1 MGKMVDVDDISLKKQ
16 LIIYILAVI
25 ILSFICTT
33 VVITANLILMSRGII
48 LRADYYE
55 SKVPFIE
62 KYIENTGDKLL
73 NKGFKTELEKI
84 IPVQG
89 IEYQVLNYKGEMI
102 YGNYKTDIV
111 DLPFKS
117 IDKRDKIVVGY
128 FNAEVIEFIPISK
141 NGLAVGMVL
150 LKYHIK
156 PSARNPKYNFLVQYL
171 EQIVVISP
179 FVFIILFTIIFV
191 SKFNKKL
198 SGPLNE
204 LLEGAN
210 KIKNRNLEF
219 KISYKSNNELGK
231 LCSAFEDMRNE
242 LKVTLE
248 NQWKLEQDRRYMLE
262 AIAHDLRTPLTIIKG
277 HIEGILYSNKFD
289 EDKFIRY
296 LNLIDKNVDRIIK
309 LIEKMDRIVKLEQ
322 QDFKLEFEKCDIV
335 KFLNEKSSDF
345 DRICSL
351 KKINFIMKKDEKLA
365 DKFIISTD
373 INALSQILDNII
385 SNSLRYT
392 PINGEII
399 LKVNIE
405 KNTLCFLIDDTGCG
419 FSSRDIKNMF
429 KRFYQGDESRSKEK
443 GHYGLGLYIVKT
455 LVEKLGGSI
464 TAGNNE
470 MGGARVK
477 FSIPIQ

>member
-1 MGKMVDVDDISLKKQ
+1 M
-16 LIIYILAVI
+16 
-25 ILSFICTT
+25 
-33 VVITANLILMSRGII
+33 
-48 LRADYYE
+48 
-55 SKVPFIE
+55 
-62 KYIENTGDKLL
+62 
-73 NKGFKTELEKI
+73 
-84 IPVQG
+84 
-89 IEYQVLNYKGEMI
+89 
-102 YGNYKTDIV
+102 
-111 DLPFKS
+111 
-117 IDKRDKIVVGY
+117 
-128 FNAEVIEFIPISK
+128 
-141 NGLAVGMVL
+141 
-150 LKYHIK
+150 
-156 PSARNPKYNFLVQYL
+156 
-171 EQIVVISP
+171 
-179 FVFIILFTIIFV
+179 
-191 SKFNKKL
+191 
-198 SGPLNE
+198 
-204 LLEGAN
+204 
-210 KIKNRNLEF
+210 EF

-385 SNSLRYT
+385 SNSMRYT

-399 LKVNIE
+399 LKVNVE
-405 KNTLCFLIDDTGCG
+405 KNALCFLIDDTGCG

>member
-1 MGKMVDVDDISLKKQ
+1 MGKIAHVDDASLKKQ

-25 ILSFICTT
+25 ILSFICTAILVT
-33 VVITANLILMSRGII
+33 INLVLLSRGIV

-62 KYIENTGDKLL
+62 KYLEEAGDKILD
-73 NKGFKTELEKI
+73 KGFKTELEKV

-89 IEYQVLNYKGEMI
+89 MEYQVLNSRGEMI
-102 YGNYKTDIV
+102 YGNYKNNIV
-111 DLPFKS
+111 DLPFKDIS
-117 IDKRDKIVVGY
+117 KRDKSVEGY
-128 FNAEVIEFIPISK
+128 FDGEVVEYIPISK
-141 NGLAVGMVL
+141 NGIDIGMVIL
-150 LKYHIK
+150 RYYIK
-156 PSARNPKYNFLVQYL
+156 PSAKNPKYNFLVQYL
-171 EQIVVISP
+171 EYVVVVSP
-179 FVFIILFTIIFV
+179 FVFITLFTTIFV
-191 SKFNKKL
+191 SRFNRKL

-210 KIKNRNLEF
+210 KIKNRDLEF
-219 KISYKSNNELGK
+219 EISYKSNNELGK
-231 LCSAFEDMRNE
+231 LCSAFENMRSE

-248 NQWKLEQDRRYMLE
+248 NQWKLEQDRRDMLG

-277 HIEGILYSNKFD
+277 YIEGILYSDKFD
-289 EDKFIRY
+289 EDKIMRY
-296 LNLIDKNVDRIIK
+296 LNLMDKNVDRIIK
-309 LIEKMDRIVKLEQ
+309 LIEKIDEVVKLEQ
-322 QDFKLEFEKCDIV
+322 QEFKLEIKKYDIV
-335 KFLNEKSSDF
+335 EFLNEKSSDF
-345 DRICSL
+345 DRICNL
-351 KKINFIMKKDEKLA
+351 RKVDFIMKKDKKISDE
-365 DKFIISTD
+365 FVISTD

-392 PINGEII
+392 QINGKII

-405 KNTLCFLIDDTGCG
+405 QNMLSFLIDDTGCG
-419 FSSRDIKNMF
+419 FSSRDIKNVF

-470 MGGARVK
+470 MGGARIK
-477 FSIPIQ
+477 FNIPI